1 MTHAPTDIA
10 RIAALCERVWA
21 KVPEARP
28 TEEGFDLAF
37 ARDGEEWQYLSGIV
51 YYSVSTQTAIALIES
66 ACLHYL
72 GEVRIYVPG
81 DDDHRYAV
89 HFEWDEYGP
98 SEVFA
103 PTLVEA
109 LLLAVEAKGKKE
121 DHDGTR

>member
-1 MTHAPTDIA
+1 MTHAPTDIT

-21 KVPEARP
+21 EVPEARP

-66 ACLHYL
+66 ACLHMFEDISLFLQHDGSVVASFLTPGSPIGYN
-72 GEVRIYVPG
+72 VP
-81 DDDHRYAV
+81 
-89 HFEWDEYGP
+89 
-98 SEVFA
+98 A
-103 PTLVEA
+103 PTRVEA